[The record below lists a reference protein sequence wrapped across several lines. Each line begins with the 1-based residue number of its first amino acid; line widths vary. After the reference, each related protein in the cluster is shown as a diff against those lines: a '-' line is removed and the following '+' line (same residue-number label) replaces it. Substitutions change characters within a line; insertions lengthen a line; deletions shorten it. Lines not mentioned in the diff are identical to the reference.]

1 MPTVQKVGNRTVTI
15 DDDAASVVRRLRE
28 IDERFRVHY
37 LIDEAVYTVELHEPQ
52 PDGSVK
58 ESLVGRYPELN
69 GLIVRRAQE
78 ITSERYDLAGELDKR
93 DAELDAAQEHARS
106 EETGE
111 IAERLAFG
119 LRKDLQRNEAANTLN
134 SRAFIP
140 AVIRKD

>member
-15 DDDAASVVRRLRE
+15 DDDAASVARRLRE
-28 IDERFRVHY
+28 IDERFRVFY
-37 LIDEAVYTVELHEPQ
+37 LIDEAVYVVELHEPQ

-78 ITSERYDLAGELDKR
+78 ITSERYDLAGELDRR
-93 DAELDAAQEHARS
+93 DAEIDAEREHARS
-106 EETGE
+106 EETGDM
-111 IAERLAFG
+111 AERLAFG
-119 LRKDLQRNEAANTLN
+119 FKKDLQRNETQNTLN